1 MQQVFETVIP
11 MLETRPIR
19 TEADYRA
26 ALDEIE
32 RLFDAEINTPEFD
45 RLEVL
50 TTLVE
55 AYEQRHYPIEAPD
68 PIEAILYYL
77 ESRGLPVDEL
87 EPVIG
92 SKAEISDI
100 LHRKQALTLEMI
112 RALHQQLG
120 IPVQILIQPY
130 PLMQNSP

>member
-1 MQQVFETVIP
+1 MFKP
-11 MLETRPIR
+11 RPIR

-32 RLFDAEINTPEFD
+32 RLFDAEPNTPECD
-45 RLEVL
+45 LLEVL

-77 ESRGLPVDEL
+77 ESRGLSWQDL
-87 EPVIG
+87 ESVIG
-92 SKAEISDI
+92 SRRQVEEV
-100 LHRKQALTLEMI
+100 LNRQQPLTLEMI
-112 RALHQQLG
+112 RRLHSSLG
-120 IPVQILIQPY
+120 MSAQVLIQPY
-130 PLMQNSP
+130 SLMKNSA

>member
-1 MQQVFETVIP
+1 MQQAFEAVIS

-32 RLFDAEINTPEFD
+32 RLFDAELNTPEFD

-55 AYEQRHYPIEAPD
+55 AYEQRHYQ
-68 PIEAILYYL
+68 
-77 ESRGLPVDEL
+77 
-87 EPVIG
+87 
-92 SKAEISDI
+92 SK
-100 LHRKQALTLEMI
+100 H
-112 RALHQQLG
+112 
-120 IPVQILIQPY
+120 QILLKQSYIIS
-130 PLMQNSP
+130 NSVGCL

>member
-1 MQQVFETVIP
+1 
-11 MLETRPIR
+11 MLEPRPIR

-32 RLFDAEINTPEFD
+32 RLFDTEPNTPECD

-55 AYEQRHYPIEAPD
+55 AYEQRHYPIEAPE

-77 ESRGLPVDEL
+77 ESRGLSAHDL
-87 EPVIG
+87 EPIIG
-92 SKAEISDI
+92 SLGEVTDI
-100 LHRKQALTLEMI
+100 LNRQQALTLEMI
-112 RALHQQLG
+112 RRLHQQLG
-120 IPVQILIQPY
+120 IPAEILIKPY
-130 PLMQNSP
+130 SLMKNYA